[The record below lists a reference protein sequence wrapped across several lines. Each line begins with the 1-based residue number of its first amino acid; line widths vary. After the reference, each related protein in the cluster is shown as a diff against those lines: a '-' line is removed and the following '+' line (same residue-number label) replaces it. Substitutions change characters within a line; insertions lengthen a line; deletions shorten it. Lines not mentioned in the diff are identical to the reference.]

1 MLMKKILLPLMFA
14 AGLFSLSSGAIA
26 ANYPESQFETN
37 NYQENMYG
45 AVKYISGLSAEDFK
59 SFPQAQVES
68 QDMPILMQSE
78 VGFVQGNLAVAG
90 EGYYLLAQ
98 KYNDP
103 RFITKAIYC
112 FQTIGNQA
120 ALAKFNEMVAKLE
133 EVAPDSNQ
141 ARLYAI
147 PIDLA
152 QGKVSDAKSML
163 RKVMNANEGHQR
175 DILLTI
181 ATLLSSRNYVL
192 DNPSVPEFGDY
203 VEDKYSEYPEASL
216 VEAITYSLVAAPSS
230 QNKGAQQAAK
240 ELLITMNNI
249 RKNYPSWEL
258 PVFWTSGILVNE
270 NESDLLYS
278 LISQDMSQRVDPSSS
293 IQNLY
298 VAVLLKLDRLQDAD
312 KYIETSTAYKD
323 GDGNMLVNE
332 GIVEY
337 KKGNPTEAIKY
348 FKQAIAKGY
357 GLDDTVN
364 FAIGAIDLNTN
375 NTKEAIKY
383 FEEAMHGNPNL
394 MPMAGIGVVQSYLAT
409 NNYVAADK
417 FIESMAVLSGNVN
430 KAQILTTKM
439 SIFNDFKQYAYAYKI
454 GSANASKYMK
464 DSKFVY
470 QYASSAAL
478 SGNTAKAISLY
489 QIYIKMEPKDP
500 AGYNDYAYLL
510 SEKNTQYKQAIE
522 LAQKAYE
529 LAPTDPAVLDT
540 LGWAYYQDK
549 QYNQAVTYLSKAYS
563 ATYNDEI
570 GKHLQ
575 KALIAAGDTASAD
588 KMSFAESKDNTQTV
602 RKQLADQAVLMLL
615 YYQFGADV
623 SADK

>member
-1 MLMKKILLPLMFA
+1 MLMKKILLPLMVA
-14 AGLFSLSSGAIA
+14 AGLFSLVNSASA

-45 AVKYISGLSAEDFK
+45 AVKYISSLSADDFK
-59 SFPQAQVES
+59 NFPQAQVES
-68 QDMPILMQSE
+68 GDMPILMKAE

-90 EGYYLLAQ
+90 EGYYLLA
-98 KYNDP
+98 KAYNDP

-112 FQTIGNQA
+112 YQTIGNQA
-120 ALAKFNEMVAKLE
+120 ALARFNELVEMLE
-133 EVAPDSNQ
+133 KVAPDSNQ

-147 PIDLA
+147 PVDLS
-152 QGKVSDAKSML
+152 QGKVGDAKEML
-163 RKVMNANEGHQR
+163 RKVMNANSGHQR

-181 ATLLSSRNYVL
+181 ATLLSSKNYVL

-203 VEDKYSEYPEASL
+203 VNDKYSEYPEARL
-216 VEAITYSLVAAPSS
+216 VSIIADSLVAAPSS
-230 QNKGAQQAAK
+230 KNTSADQASK
-240 ELLITMNNI
+240 DLLSSMAYI
-249 RKNYPSWEL
+249 RKNYPAWEL
-258 PVFWTSGILVNE
+258 PVFWSSGILVNE
-270 NESDLLYS
+270 NESELLYN
-278 LISQDMSQRVDPSSS
+278 LISQDMAQRVNPSPG
-293 IQNLY
+293 IENLY

-312 KYIETSTAYKD
+312 KYIETSAAYKD
-323 GDGNMLVNE
+323 GDGNMLINE

-337 KKGNPTEAIKY
+337 KKGNSAEAIKY
-348 FKQAIAKGY
+348 FKQAVAKGY
-357 GLDDTVN
+357 GLDETVN
-364 FAIGAIDLNTN
+364 FAIGAVDLSTN

-383 FEEAMHGNPNL
+383 FEEAMHGNPSL

-464 DSKFVY
+464 DSKFLY
-470 QYASSAAL
+470 QYASAAAL

-489 QIYIKMEPKDP
+489 KVYIKMEPKDP

-510 SEKNTQYKQAIE
+510 SEKGTQYKQAIE

-575 KALIAAGDTASAD
+575 KALIAVGDTKGVD
-588 KMSFAESKDNTQTV
+588 NMSFAKTQDKAQNV
-602 RKQLADQAVLMLL
+602 RQQLADQAVLMLL